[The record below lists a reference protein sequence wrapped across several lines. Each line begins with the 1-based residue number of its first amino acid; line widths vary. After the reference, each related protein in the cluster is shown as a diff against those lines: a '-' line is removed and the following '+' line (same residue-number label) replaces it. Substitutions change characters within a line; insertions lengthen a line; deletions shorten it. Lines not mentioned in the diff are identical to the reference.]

1 MKKLKKFKLIYNPY
15 SGSGTFKDNL
25 DDFISGMQK
34 VGYEVSVFRACEV
47 GDIDRCLDNMSPD
60 FDAMGV
66 SGGDGTIN
74 LVINGMMRNHLDHIP
89 LALIPSGTANDFCS
103 FLQLPT
109 DINKLCRMIG
119 KHHLTDTDLGLI
131 NDEKYFINVCAG
143 GLFSNVSL
151 EIDQSFKDM
160 FGKVAYYI
168 KAMEQLST
176 FKPIPMRITC
186 SNKVYEDNINLFL
199 VLNSSGTGGIEKIS
213 PNASINDGLLDF
225 VAFANTPYPDLS
237 KLVFDFLTG
246 DHLSSDSIIYFKDNY
261 IKVENLSPDKRFTTT
276 DIDGEKGP
284 EMPIEIKTIKGAI
297 KIFVK

>member
-1 MKKLKKFKLIYNPY
+1 
-15 SGSGTFKDNL
+15 
-25 DDFISGMQK
+25 
-34 VGYEVSVFRACEV
+34 
-47 GDIDRCLDNMSPD
+47 
-60 FDAMGV
+60 
-66 SGGDGTIN
+66 
-74 LVINGMMRNHLDHIP
+74 MMRNKLDHIP

-109 DINKLCRMIG
+109 DINKICRMIG
-119 KHHLTDTDLGLI
+119 KRHLLEADVGLI

-186 SNKVYEDNINLFL
+186 SDRVFEENINLFL
-199 VLNSSGTGGIEKIS
+199 VLNSSGTGGIENIS

-225 VAFANTPYPDLS
+225 IAFANIPYPELS
-237 KLVFDFLTG
+237 KLILDFLTG
-246 DHLSSDSIIYFKDNY
+246 DHLSSDGIIYFKDNY
-261 IKVENLSPDKRFTTT
+261 IKVENLSPERRFTTT

-284 EMPIEIKTIKGAI
+284 EMPIEIKTIKNAI